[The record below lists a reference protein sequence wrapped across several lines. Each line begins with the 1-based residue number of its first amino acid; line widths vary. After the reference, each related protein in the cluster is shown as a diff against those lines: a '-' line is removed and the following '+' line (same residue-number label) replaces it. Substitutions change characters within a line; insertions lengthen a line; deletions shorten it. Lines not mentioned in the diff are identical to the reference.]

1 MIFMRTRHLNIVAF
15 HANMMATR
23 YTQILDAAFV
33 PFATSVYPEGHRLYQ
48 DNDPKHTSQWA
59 QWYFQKKTT
68 SITPAESPDVNPIE
82 LVWGSMKQAIR
93 NDYKP
98 RTLDELESAI
108 KHYWATKLT
117 PEVCQRY
124 VRHIHKVLPRI
135 VEVNGAATGM

>member
-1 MIFMRTRHLNIVAF
+1 MTQNTLVNGRNGIF
-15 HANMMATR
+15 
-23 YTQILDAAFV
+23 
-33 PFATSVYPEGHRLYQ
+33 
-48 DNDPKHTSQWA
+48 
-59 QWYFQKKTT
+59 KKKNNNWWP
-68 SITPAESPDVNPIE
+68 TPAESPDVNPIE